1 MKIVRMVLDSWRG
14 VDHREVNF
22 ADGVTLIE
30 GPNEIGKS
38 TIVEAIHTLFKE
50 MESSNKQNVKAIQPV
65 GKDVGS
71 KVEAEVMTGDYHFIY
86 SKTYNKSKQTTLQIL
101 KPKPEQLTGREAH
114 ERAEQILDETIDM
127 VLWNALLVEQ
137 GKEIA
142 GANLANSAGLAL
154 ALDAAAGT
162 PTDSSDDS
170 ALYAA
175 VQSEYEKYFTLK
187 AGKSRIADQES
198 VLMAM
203 RDEVAS
209 ARASLAEV
217 EIDAEALQRSMTEA
231 KRLEDVL
238 PGLRNKVGEHDA
250 AWKAIEALNEN
261 VIAKASE
268 LAGGDAL
275 YEAAQRDLERRRLL
289 TLKLAEHQA
298 SFTEHRE
305 RLAPQAEQLQSL
317 KSAYDAADQKL
328 KEARDRHQAA
338 RTSAES
344 AIADEKHIGNVQALQ
359 KSKKKLVQVVEHS
372 EDLAAARQALSGIK
386 IDPKKLDEL
395 RSAERELQIALAR
408 RDASA
413 SLIEITAEKALQF
426 EINDKAVELADGD
439 SAIRSA
445 AAALDV
451 RIPGI
456 ATIRVSP
463 SQSAGDLEAEL
474 DRFQSQLDALLVK
487 YGVND
492 LADAVAVEARRASA
506 EQEVKNASEEVEE
519 LLDGESLTE
528 RQGYAE
534 DIRLLVD
541 SYIAERP
548 PEPPLP
554 VSLKDAAAESS
565 VAGKL
570 LSESE
575 DALSSAQ
582 ATAEE
587 LRDEQEKL
595 SADCRVAAQ
604 EVLGME
610 RTAEELQNQLTEAQA
625 LESDADLE
633 ASGKSRLEQ
642 KSRLETDYGTLQ
654 SQLDAASPDATEALL
669 SNARDTLHR
678 AEKDS
683 QEELRN
689 CAVLEDRLTK
699 AQADGRFETLENT
712 EHKLQALDS
721 EYTATRRRA
730 DAAKRLWD
738 TISKHR
744 DSARKAYVKPL
755 KEGIERL
762 GKIVFGTDFE
772 VELDDAWR
780 LVSRTQAGQTIP
792 FDDLSVGTR
801 EQLGILTRLAAA
813 RIVASQGGVPLII
826 DDALGF
832 SDPGRLES
840 MGAAIA
846 SAGKDCQVILLTCT
860 PGRFMHVGNAEVV
873 RF

>member
-1 MKIVRMVLDSWRG
+1 MKLIRLTLDSWRG
-14 VDHREVNF
+14 VDHREINF
-22 ADGVTLIE
+22 SDGVTLIE

-38 TIVEAIHTLFKE
+38 TIVEAIHTLFRE

-71 KVEAEVMTGDYHFIY
+71 KVEAEVITGDYHFIY
-86 SKTYNKSKQTTLQIL
+86 SKTYNKSKQTALQIL

-127 VLWNALLVEQ
+127 ALWNALLVEQ
-137 GKEIA
+137 GKEIS

-187 AGKSRIADQES
+187 AGKSRITDQQS
-198 VLMAM
+198 VLESM

-231 KRLEDVL
+231 KRLEDVI
-238 PGLRNKVGEHDA
+238 PGLKNNFSEYEG

-261 VIAKASE
+261 AIAKASE
-268 LAGGDAL
+268 LASSDAL
-275 YEAAQRDLERRRLL
+275 YAAAERDLERRRSQ

-298 SFTEHRE
+298 LLKEHRE
-305 RLAPQAEQLQSL
+305 LLAPQAEQLQTL
-317 KSAYDAADQKL
+317 KSAYAAADQKL
-328 KEARDRHQAA
+328 KEARESHQAA
-338 RTSAES
+338 RASAES
-344 AIADEKHIGNVQALQ
+344 AIADEKHINNVQALQ
-359 KSKKKLVQVVEHS
+359 KLQKQLAQVSEHS
-372 EDLAAARQALSGIK
+372 TDLVSARQALSGVK
-386 IDPKKLDEL
+386 IDANKLDEL
-395 RSAERELQIALAR
+395 RDAERELQIALAK

-413 SLIEITAEKALQF
+413 SLIEITAEKTLQF
-426 EINDKAVELADGD
+426 EINDEEIELADGESD
-439 SAIRSA
+439 VRSTA
-445 AAALDV
+445 ASLNV
-451 RIPGI
+451 RIPGV
-456 ATIRVSP
+456 AAIRVSP

-474 DRFQSQLDALLVK
+474 DRLRTQLDTMLLN
-487 YGVND
+487 YGVKD
-492 LADAVAVEARRASA
+492 LADAIAVEARRVSA
-506 EQEVKNASEEVEE
+506 EQEVKNSLEKIEE
-519 LLDGESLTE
+519 LLNGELLTE

-534 DIRLLVD
+534 DLGLLVER
-541 SYIAERP
+541 YITERLQQ
-548 PEPPLP
+548 PPLQ
-554 VSLKDAAAESS
+554 VSLKEAAAASS
-565 VAGKL
+565 AAGKL
-570 LSESE
+570 LTESE
-575 DALSSAQ
+575 GALSSAQ
-582 ATAEE
+582 AAAEE

-595 SADCRVAAQ
+595 DADCRVAAQ

-610 RTAEELQNQLTEAQA
+610 RTAEDLQNQFTDAQA
-625 LESDADLE
+625 VASDSNLEESAK
-633 ASGKSRLEQ
+633 ARLEQ
-642 KSRLETDYGTLQ
+642 KSKLENDYGVLR
-654 SQLDAASPDATEALL
+654 SQLDAASPDVAEALL

-712 EHKLQALDS
+712 EHKLQALDA
-721 EYTATRRRA
+721 EFTASCRRA

-744 DSARKAYVKPL
+744 DNTRKAYVKPL

-772 VELDDAWR
+772 VELDDGWQ
-780 LVSRTQAGQTIP
+780 LISRTQAGQTIP
-792 FDDLSVGTR
+792 FDDLSVGTK